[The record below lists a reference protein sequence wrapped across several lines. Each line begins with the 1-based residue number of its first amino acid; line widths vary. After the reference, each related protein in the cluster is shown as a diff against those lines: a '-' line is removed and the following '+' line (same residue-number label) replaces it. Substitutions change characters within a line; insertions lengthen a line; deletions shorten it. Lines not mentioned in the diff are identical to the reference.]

1 MSKCPSLRSL
11 DEERAEIAYSRRQVK
26 HTLYEDPVTHQF
38 ALIKLP
44 NKFIDGDPLDIPPTD
59 RWFAT
64 REEAIA
70 SLAELLNLEE

>member
-1 MSKCPSLRSL
+1 
-11 DEERAEIAYSRRQVK
+11 VK
-26 HTLYEDPVTHQF
+26 HTLYEDPITHRF

-44 NKFIDGDPLDIPPTD
+44 DKFMDGDPLHVPPTD

-70 SLAELLNLEE
+70 SLAELLNLED